1 LKVLLRIE
9 ALLSIFVNGV
19 FTLGVR
25 DAYVLWHSVDDGLG
39 MDLDEWFETRPI
51 PVSLPGAWALF
62 VEPAVRRTKVV
73 SPDAVE
79 PLGDRERERREST
92 AKNMTMG
99 MLHKATYI
107 QA

>member
-1 LKVLLRIE
+1 
-9 ALLSIFVNGV
+9 
-19 FTLGVR
+19 VR
-25 DAYVLWHSVDDGLG
+25 DAYVLWHSVDDGLS

-79 PLGDRERERREST
+79 PLGERERERRVST

-99 MLHKATYI
+99 MLHNATYI